1 MELKFVETIEG
12 KEWEAEFEA
21 HSDFNLHLE
30 RVKGGSLVV
39 SQRGTTSG
47 EYAAAFAKGMYEGQA
62 VIDYDFGAL
71 VYPKWIKVVSG
82 SKVVSASVNFNEG
95 GGSGS
100 ESGSG
105 NLSLAYFYIDR
116 NTTDSYL
123 FDNAVAG
130 NYGVLYGYTFNG
142 DNIVSA
148 KYVLDMVSILIP
160 DVSYFAV
167 IDGTIPQINVDTN
180 AMEDINNA
188 NQIREAIKSMSST
201 QCHIREITK
210 EQFYNLEA

>member
-71 VYPKWIKVVSG
+71 VYPKYIKVVSG
-82 SKVVSASVNFNEG
+82 SEVIKGEV
-95 GGSGS
+95 
-100 ESGSG
+100 
-105 NLSLAYFYIDR
+105 
-116 NTTDSYL
+116 
-123 FDNAVAG
+123 
-130 NYGVLYGYTFNG
+130 TFG
-142 DNIVSA
+142 A
-148 KYVLDMVSILIP
+148 
-160 DVSYFAV
+160 
-167 IDGTIPQINVDTN
+167 
-180 AMEDINNA
+180 
-188 NQIREAIKSMSST
+188 
-201 QCHIREITK
+201 
-210 EQFYNLEA
+210 